1 MYDAAL
7 LDILPKL
14 TQRPERKYTQTN
26 ARNRSNDSLFR
37 KVNKKKKPAHI
48 RYVFL
53 QRRTNRTATP
63 WRPFKNPMKR
73 AKRLAQSSRLRLR

>member
-37 KVNKKKKPAHI
+37 KVNKKKNPLISVTFFYSAGRI
-48 RYVFL
+48 G
-53 QRRTNRTATP
+53 QRRHGD
-63 WRPFKNPMKR
+63 
-73 AKRLAQSSRLRLR
+73 LLRIR